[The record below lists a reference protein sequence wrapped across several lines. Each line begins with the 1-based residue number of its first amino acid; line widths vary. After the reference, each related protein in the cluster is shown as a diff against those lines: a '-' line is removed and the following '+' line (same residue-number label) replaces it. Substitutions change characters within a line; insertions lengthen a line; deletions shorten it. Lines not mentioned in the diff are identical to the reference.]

1 MSMSFCRTALVDVIS
16 TSERGHGVASE
27 KVGTGDC
34 CVLSMDAAEELAAEE
49 WGSKIASIHAFNT
62 KRVTMGYDN
71 RPEEG
76 SVMDIVYNNG
86 RIQRTLSTG
95 RVIWMGEPLS
105 KKTLLNYFS
114 SAMEDIRNGIR

>member
-1 MSMSFCRTALVDVIS
+1 MTQYDYLMR
-16 TSERGHGVASE
+16 R
-27 KVGTGDC
+27 KR
-34 CVLSMDAAEELAAEE
+34 EELAAEE

>member
-1 MSMSFCRTALVDVIS
+1 MTQYDYLMR
-16 TSERGHGVASE
+16 R
-27 KVGTGDC
+27 KR
-34 CVLSMDAAEELAAEE
+34 EELAAEE

-62 KRVTMGYDN
+62 AQVTMGYDN

-76 SVMDIVYNNG
+76 SVMDIIYNNG

-95 RVIWMGEPLS
+95 RVVWMGEPLS

-114 SAMEDIRNGIR
+114 SVMEDIRNGTR